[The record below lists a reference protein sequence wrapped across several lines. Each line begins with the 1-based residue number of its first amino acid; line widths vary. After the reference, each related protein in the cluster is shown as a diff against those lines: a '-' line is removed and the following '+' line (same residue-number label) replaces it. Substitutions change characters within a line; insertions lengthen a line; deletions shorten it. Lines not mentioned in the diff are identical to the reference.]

1 VRILE
6 RMYRS
11 GLGRAMSFVARQ
23 IAWMHKPFM
32 VYGYYDNSS
41 RTFRKFTR
49 ISSDVVVVN
58 RKALS
63 IGDHVWVGYHS
74 ILDASNGITIEEG
87 CQLAARVHIVTH
99 GSHNS
104 IRLLGSDN
112 VHISNI
118 NRRGYVRGKVEIG
131 AYTFIGTGSVILPGI
146 KVGKGC
152 LIGAGTVVTEN
163 VPDYSFV
170 VGNPG
175 RIKGSTIDID
185 KEFFRNDDFSATY
198 YDSEALAL
206 VRKVSVRRSKN
217 KE

>member
-1 VRILE
+1 MRIFE

-11 GLGRAMSFVARQ
+11 SLGRVMSFVARQ
-23 IAWMHKPFM
+23 IAWVHKPFM

-41 RTFRKFTR
+41 RTFRKYTR
-49 ISSDVVVVN
+49 ISSDVVIVN

-74 ILDASNGITIEEG
+74 ILDASNGLTIEEG
-87 CQLAARVHIVTH
+87 CQLAARVHVLTH
-99 GSHNS
+99 GSQNA
-104 IRLLGSDN
+104 IRLLGSN
-112 VHISNI
+112 HVHIPNI

-146 KVGKGC
+146 KIGKGC
-152 LIGAGTVVTEN
+152 LIGAGTIVTRD

-170 VGNPG
+170 AGNPG

-185 KEFFRNDDFSATY
+185 KEFFKTDDFSATY
-198 YDSEALAL
+198 YDSEALAMIK
-206 VRKVSVRRSKN
+206 KVSVQRSEK